1 MKNLKLII
9 LITLILL
16 ISTISAV
23 SAVDENNTNEE
34 SINVINYEIQKENNI
49 PLSEVNVNNWNELKT
64 YCEKNDS
71 NYIIHLK
78 ENTNFYPT
86 NLNRSEGQIV
96 INNNVTIIGN
106 NGSYFGDTTP
116 NPQSIKYHPIL
127 TRDNSNVS
135 LKIIN
140 TTFKWIKTQG
150 WTAKTSG
157 IFIEIGGNTT
167 DNLLE
172 NCVFDKITCSDDHS
186 TVYYVKKGQATVKN
200 CKFTNIQTEYGV
212 LSIYDPDNVNIYPYT
227 AKMIIENCYFESNNG
242 GVSSGAINNCGEL
255 IVKNSSFNKNTAK
268 WWAGAIHTH
277 SKANSTLINSTFTNN
292 VAGWNGG
299 ALYTLSLIHI

>member
-96 INNNVTIIGN
+96 INNNV
-106 NGSYFGDTTP
+106 
-116 NPQSIKYHPIL
+116 
-127 TRDNSNVS
+127 
-135 LKIIN
+135 
-140 TTFKWIKTQG
+140 
-150 WTAKTSG
+150 
-157 IFIEIGGNTT
+157 
-167 DNLLE
+167 
-172 NCVFDKITCSDDHS
+172 
-186 TVYYVKKGQATVKN
+186 
-200 CKFTNIQTEYGV
+200 
-212 LSIYDPDNVNIYPYT
+212 
-227 AKMIIENCYFESNNG
+227 
-242 GVSSGAINNCGEL
+242 
-255 IVKNSSFNKNTAK
+255 
-268 WWAGAIHTH
+268 
-277 SKANSTLINSTFTNN
+277 
-292 VAGWNGG
+292 
-299 ALYTLSLIHI
+299 